1 MTGINRLPSMRATG
15 SLLFGSNLEAK
26 ELEDVFLHQLES
38 RPDSSPDAG
47 SRWKSGALGFSNHT
61 SVLSIFF

>member
-1 MTGINRLPSMRATG
+1 MRATG

-38 RPDSSPDAG
+38 RPDSSSPDAG
-47 SRWKSGALGFSNHT
+47 SRWKSGALGFS
-61 SVLSIFF
+61 VPYLS